1 MLTSLGDTTRTKLIY
16 KGAEAEIYLQD
27 WQGELVIR
35 KSRIAKPYRVSE
47 LDESIRRTRTTH
59 EANMMHEV
67 RKLGVPVPTIQHIDP
82 ESTTLIMDYVRG
94 PTLKEELYKLSTEE
108 RRRRCNSLGITLAVM
123 HEGGIVHGDMTISN
137 VLSEDGKLVMIDFG
151 LGDFSGEIE
160 DKGVDLLLLNRAMRS
175 THYSFHAV
183 LFKAFLKGYAKTV
196 GKKRADET
204 LQKMRE
210 IEKRGRY
217 FERA

>member
-1 MLTSLGDTTRTKLIY
+1 
-16 KGAEAEIYLQD
+16 
-27 WQGELVIR
+27 
-35 KSRIAKPYRVSE
+35 
-47 LDESIRRTRTTH
+47 
-59 EANMMHEV
+59 
-67 RKLGVPVPTIQHIDP
+67 
-82 ESTTLIMDYVRG
+82 
-94 PTLKEELYKLSTEE
+94 
-108 RRRRCNSLGITLAVM
+108 
-123 HEGGIVHGDMTISN
+123 MTISN

-217 FERA
+217 FERT